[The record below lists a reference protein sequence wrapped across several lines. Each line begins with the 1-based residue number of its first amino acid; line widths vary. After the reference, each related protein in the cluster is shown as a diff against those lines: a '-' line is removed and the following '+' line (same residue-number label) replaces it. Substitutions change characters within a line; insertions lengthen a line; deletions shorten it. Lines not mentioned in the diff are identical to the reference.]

1 MPSVKERRELLPT
14 SVNDRKPVSWSFKPL
29 CIIIVLCSLLT
40 WSIFRFSKP
49 VQKPITEP
57 FFANVTASE
66 LCESGL
72 TYSGHI
78 GLKGDTK
85 EKPKKSFFWYFPAEH
100 DAENAPVILTVGGG
114 PGTSGLINPVFGQS
128 PCTMTE
134 DGLIR
139 NPLQSQWSEHYNLVA
154 LDHPVGVGYS
164 YGTRVNNSRDAA
176 FDVYDFLQKFFL
188 LFPELSK
195 NRFYVSGGSYGGIYV
210 PHIATVIHE
219 QNQRRAPGAIDINL
233 EALLVSNPFSDPA
246 SHYQWQL
253 YYMCTVTDVYNAT
266 TCADLYAVL
275 PSCLESIEMSI
286 MSPTLENK
294 RESMKLCE
302 PIGEGDTHGRV
313 IEDVRRVC
321 FPTDPDDP
329 LSCHP
334 EFSWTTKVF
343 NNSTT
348 KSLLGVP
355 DHVNYTSLSNDV
367 HSDFEANAD
376 IWHRH
381 YLLYEPLLQSGIRVL
396 HWIGTRDANCPWP
409 GVLSFLKLLR
419 TPFQQEFLAAPD
431 LPWSGGEATVRA
443 IGAGAG
449 NMTYVL
455 LAEAGHFV
463 VKDQPALAKKI
474 VERWIKNKPWFD

>member
-1 MPSVKERRELLPT
+1 MPSVKEKRGLLPT
-14 SVNDRKPVSWSFKPL
+14 SVNDHKPISWSFKTL
-29 CIIIVLCSLLT
+29 CIITVSCSLLT
-40 WSIFRFSKP
+40 WSILRFSTLGQAP
-49 VQKPITEP
+49 TAEP
-57 FFANVTASE
+57 FFANITISE
-66 LCESGL
+66 LCESGFS
-72 TYSGHI
+72 YSGHI
-78 GLKGDTK
+78 GLKGDTE
-85 EKPKKSFFWYFPAEH
+85 EKPKRSFFWYFPAEH
-100 DAENAPVILTVGGG
+100 DAENAPVILTVGSG

-128 PCTMTE
+128 PCTMTK
-134 DGLIR
+134 DGLVR

-176 FDVYDFLQKFFL
+176 YDVYDFLQKFFS

-219 QNQRRAPGAIDINL
+219 QNQRHAGVIDINL
-233 EALLVSNPFSDPA
+233 EALLLSNPFSDPA
-246 SHYQWQL
+246 SHYKWQL
-253 YYMCTVTDVYNAT
+253 FYMCTVTNVYSAT
-266 TCADLYAVL
+266 TCAYLHAVL
-275 PSCLESIEMSI
+275 PFCLESIEMS
-286 MSPTLENK
+286 MKSPTLENK
-294 RESMKLCE
+294 RALMKLCE
-302 PIGEGDTHGRV
+302 AIEGDAHGRV

-321 FPTDPDDP
+321 LPTDPGNL

-334 EFSWTTKVF
+334 EFAWTTMVF

-348 KSLLGVP
+348 KALLGVP
-355 DHVNYTSLSNDV
+355 DYVNYTLLSDDV

-381 YLLYEPLLQSGIRVL
+381 YHYKSLLQSGIRVL
-396 HWIGTRDANCPWP
+396 HWIGARDANCPWP
-409 GVLSFLKLLR
+409 GVLSLLKLLR

-431 LPWSGGEATVRA
+431 LPWSDGEATVRA

-474 VERWIKNKPWFD
+474 VERWIENKPWFD